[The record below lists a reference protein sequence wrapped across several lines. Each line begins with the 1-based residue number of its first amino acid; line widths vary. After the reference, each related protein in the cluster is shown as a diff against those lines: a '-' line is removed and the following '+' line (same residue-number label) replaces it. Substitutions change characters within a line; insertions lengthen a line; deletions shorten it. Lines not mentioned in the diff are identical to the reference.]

1 MADPFLYER
10 VYSYLLEEIRAE
22 RLRPGDRVPSE
33 KELAEQFGVSR
44 ITSKRALQMLAGA
57 GVLDRRRGRGSFV
70 AQRLPALEPLIAAA
84 RRASRPSGSS
94 CLGLVLPDL
103 SDTYGTEL
111 LCAIEERS
119 AEHDHHLIVRRT
131 RGRQELEEEVIEAL
145 TEEGRGKADGRR
157 AVDGLIV
164 FPVHGEYYNASLVRL
179 VLNRFPL
186 VLVDRYL
193 PGIPA
198 CAVHTDNVAAA
209 RALTDHLLDQGHERV
224 AFLSPPVENTSSI
237 EERFQGYGEA
247 LRERGL
253 TVADELC
260 FTGFHSTLPGASERA
275 RPGTDREALRAFV
288 SRLPDV
294 TAFLACEYAIAV
306 MVHEVLAELGREDER
321 DGGPVIACFDSP
333 AQPLPARPFV
343 HVRQDQWE
351 MGRRAVDLLM
361 AQLAGEEVPRRSVVP
376 FSLVLPESARTP
388 AADRRGR

>member
-44 ITSKRALQMLAGA
+44 ITSKRALQLLAGA
-57 GVLDRRRGRGSFV
+57 GVVDRRRGKGSFV
-70 AQRLPALEPLIAAA
+70 AERLPALDSLLAAA
-84 RRASRPSGSS
+84 RRATRPAGSS

-111 LCAIEERS
+111 LCAIEERA

-131 RGRQELEEEVIEAL
+131 RGRQELEEEAIEAL
-145 TEEGRGKADGRR
+145 TAEDGGRADGKR
-157 AVDGLIV
+157 AVDGLLV

-179 VLNRFPL
+179 VLDRFPL

-209 RALTDHLLDQGHERV
+209 RALTAHLLDQGHRRV
-224 AFLSPPVENTSSI
+224 AFCSPPVENTSSI

-247 LRERGL
+247 LRELGL
-253 TVADELC
+253 AVADELC
-260 FTGFHSTLPGASERA
+260 FTGFRSTLPGGGAADLEA
-275 RPGTDREALRAFV
+275 DREAIRAFV
-288 SRLPDV
+288 RSRPDV

-306 MVHEVLAELGREDER
+306 MLHEVLAETGGEDGHE
-321 DGGPVIACFDSP
+321 DGPVIACFDSP
-333 AQPLPARPFV
+333 ARPLPARPFV

-361 AQLAGEEVPRRSVVP
+361 AQLLGEEVPRRSVVP
-376 FSLVLPESARTP
+376 FSLVLPDGRR
-388 AADRRGR
+388 DR